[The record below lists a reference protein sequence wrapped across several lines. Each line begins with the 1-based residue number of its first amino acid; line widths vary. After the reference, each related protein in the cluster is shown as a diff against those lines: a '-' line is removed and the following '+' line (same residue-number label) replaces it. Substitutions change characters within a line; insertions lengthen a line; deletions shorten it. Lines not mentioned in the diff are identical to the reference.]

1 VRARSVQNAKVSI
14 FQQKSAGFNFSAQVA
29 EYDQR
34 VKLMIELA
42 PLSSELYACIMQSME
57 DYQ

>member
-1 VRARSVQNAKVSI
+1 VQNAKVSI